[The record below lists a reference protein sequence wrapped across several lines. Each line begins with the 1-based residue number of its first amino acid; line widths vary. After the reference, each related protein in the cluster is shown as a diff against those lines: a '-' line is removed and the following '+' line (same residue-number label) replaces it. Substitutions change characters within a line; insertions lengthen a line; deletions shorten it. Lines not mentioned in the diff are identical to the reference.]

1 MKEIFE
7 EIGSMLGMALLVV
20 VFLLI
25 TSFVNYLAGI

>member
-20 VFLLI
+20 VFFLI